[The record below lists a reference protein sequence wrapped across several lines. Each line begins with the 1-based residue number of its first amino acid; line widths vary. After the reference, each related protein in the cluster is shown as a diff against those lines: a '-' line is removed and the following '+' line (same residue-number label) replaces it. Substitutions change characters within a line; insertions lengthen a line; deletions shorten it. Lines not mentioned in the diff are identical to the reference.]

1 MQSESKLNIILT
13 KFYTLWIMAARG
25 QGLNSRNYAMN

>member
-1 MQSESKLNIILT
+1 MQSESKLNILT